1 MIIAIAELSVVL
13 ILLSLSFIF
22 SGSEVALL
30 SISEVERLK
39 LKQIKKRKINLL
51 LSYINQ
57 PQKTLIT
64 ILIGNMIVNLSAS
77 ILGEQVSN
85 AVFTDNSLFYSI
97 FIMTFFILLL
107 GEIVP
112 KNIAASNPLS
122 FAKKIIRVVDVSNK
136 IFYPLIFL
144 ISKLTSSGSD
154 HDKNLDLSK
163 DELISAID
171 VSSEAGLD
179 AVSIDILKNLIELID
194 RPVTDLMIPRAD
206 IRAVDL
212 SGEWNQIKAFIAKSP
227 HSSIIFYDKN
237 IDNIVGYVNKM
248 GLINIK
254 KQQLFNILQE
264 PLFIPEPKTIVSVL
278 SEFKIRNIYIAIILD
293 EYGGTSG
300 LITLKDILDYIFI
313 KDMLIKNLIHKKDK
327 SIWSVNGDTKI
338 FEVNMYFN
346 IDLPIESNTI
356 SGYIVNRNGEIPKEG
371 ETLSLAPGIY
381 AKILKSDEKQI
392 DLLEINRVEK

>member
-1 MIIAIAELSVVL
+1 MIIVIAELSVVL
-13 ILLSLSFIF
+13 ILLSFSFIF

-30 SISEVERLK
+30 SMSDVERLK
-39 LKQIKKRKINLL
+39 LQQSKKKKIKLL

-57 PQKTLIT
+57 PQKALIT
-64 ILIGNMIVNLSAS
+64 ILIGNVVVNLSAS
-77 ILGEQVSN
+77 ILGEQLSN
-85 AVFTDNSLFYSI
+85 EVFAYNSLFYSI

-112 KNIAASNPLS
+112 KNIAASSPLS
-122 FAKKIIRVVDVSNK
+122 FAKRIIRVVDVSNK
-136 IFYPLIFL
+136 IFHPLVLFISKL
-144 ISKLTSSGSD
+144 ISKESK
-154 HDKNLDLSK
+154 HDKDLNLSK
-163 DELISAID
+163 DEIFSAID
-171 VSSEAGLD
+171 KSSEAGLD
-179 AVSIDILKNLIELID
+179 TVSIDILKNLIGLID

-206 IRAVDL
+206 IQAVDL
-212 SGEWNQIKAFIAKSP
+212 SGEWTQIKAFIANYP
-227 HSSIIFYDKN
+227 YSSIIFFHDN

-248 GLINIK
+248 DLIKIK
-254 KQQLFNILQE
+254 KKHLFTVLQE

-313 KDMLIKNLIHKKDK
+313 KDILIKNLIQKKDK
-327 SIWSVNGDTKI
+327 SVWTVSGETKI
-338 FEVNMYFN
+338 FEINMYFN
-346 IDLPIESNTI
+346 IDLPVDSNTI
-356 SGYIVNRNGEIPKEG
+356 SGYIVNKSGEIPKEG
-371 ETLSLAPGIY
+371 ESLSLAPGIH

>member
-1 MIIAIAELSVVL
+1 MIIASAELSVVL
-13 ILLSLSFIF
+13 ILLSFSFIF

-30 SISEVERLK
+30 SLSEVERLK
-39 LKQIKKRKINLL
+39 LQQSKKRKINLL

-57 PQKTLIT
+57 PQKALIT
-64 ILIGNMIVNLSAS
+64 ILIGNMVVNLSAS

-97 FIMTFFILLL
+97 FIMTFLILLL
-107 GEIVP
+107 GEIVL
-112 KNIAASNPLS
+112 KNIAVSNPLS

-136 IFYPLIFL
+136 IFYPLILL

-154 HDKNLDLSK
+154 HNKNLNLSK

-179 AVSIDILKNLIELID
+179 TVSIDILKNLIELID

-212 SGEWNQIKAFIAKSP
+212 SGEWNQIKAFITKSI

-248 GLINIK
+248 CLIKIK
-254 KQQLFNILQE
+254 KQQLFTILQE

-300 LITLKDILDYIFI
+300 LLTLKDILDYIFI
-313 KDMLIKNLIHKKDK
+313 KDMLIKKLIQKKDK
-327 SIWSVNGDTKI
+327 SVWVVNGDTKV

-346 IDLPIESNTI
+346 IDLPVESNTI
-356 SGYIVNRNGEIPKEG
+356 SGYIVNRSGEIPKEG

>member
-1 MIIAIAELSVVL
+1 MSK
-13 ILLSLSFIF
+13 IL
-22 SGSEVALL
+22 
-30 SISEVERLK
+30 VETKKPTNLK
-39 LKQIKKRKINLL
+39 PDSWYNEF
-51 LSYINQ
+51 YGDW
-57 PQKTLIT
+57 
-64 ILIGNMIVNLSAS
+64 IG
-77 ILGEQVSN
+77 E
-85 AVFTDNSLFYSI
+85 FYSGLPSLEECI
-97 FIMTFFILLL
+97 QFQ
-107 GEIVP
+107 
-112 KNIAASNPLS
+112 
-122 FAKKIIRVVDVSNK
+122 
-136 IFYPLIFL
+136 
-144 ISKLTSSGSD
+144 
-154 HDKNLDLSK
+154 K
-163 DELISAID
+163 D
-171 VSSEAGLD
+171 
-179 AVSIDILKNLIELID
+179 
-194 RPVTDLMIPRAD
+194 
-206 IRAVDL
+206 
-212 SGEWNQIKAFIAKSP
+212 
-227 HSSIIFYDKN
+227 YDKN

-254 KQQLFNILQE
+254 KQQLFTILQE